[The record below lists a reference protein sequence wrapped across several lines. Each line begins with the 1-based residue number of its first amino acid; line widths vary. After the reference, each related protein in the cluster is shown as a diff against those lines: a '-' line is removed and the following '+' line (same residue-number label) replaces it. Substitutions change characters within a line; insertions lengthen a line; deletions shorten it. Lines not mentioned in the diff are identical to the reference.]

1 VYTNKSFTKAA
12 EQLYTSQPTISEH
25 IRNLEERLNCK
36 LFDRLGR
43 TIIPTLEAE
52 LLYPRAL
59 AILDDLKK
67 LEDDL
72 TAVGTTVSGKIVIAA
87 STIPSAFVLPK
98 LAADFNK
105 TYPDVS
111 FEIRTS
117 DTAQVTEAVLS
128 NEILLGIVGAR
139 NSNSKLNFHAFRED
153 ELVLAAA
160 TKRAVNQ
167 RITTKTLLELPFILR
182 EKGSGTR
189 KSLEKYLAD
198 QEINVSQLNTCA
210 ILGSS
215 TAVCEAIKSDLGVSI
230 LSRYAIADGVAH
242 GQIQIIDILNLKMMR
257 NFYTVTTK
265 KRSLPRHYQVF
276 LKYLLPQDTPGK

>member
-1 VYTNKSFTKAA
+1 
-12 EQLYTSQPTISEH
+12 
-25 IRNLEERLNCK
+25 

-43 TIIPTLEAE
+43 TIIPTQEAE

-72 TAVGTTVSGKIVIAA
+72 TAVGTTVSGQIIIAA

-98 LAADFNK
+98 LAADFSK
-105 TYPDVS
+105 AYPGVS

-117 DTAQVTEAVLS
+117 DTGQVTEAVLG
-128 NEILLGIVGAR
+128 NEILLGVVGAPS
-139 NSNSKLNFHAFRED
+139 NNSKLDFHAFRED
-153 ELVLAAA
+153 ELVLAASM
-160 TKRAVNQ
+160 KRTINQ

-189 KSLEKYLAD
+189 KSLEHFLTEQD
-198 QEINVSQLNTCA
+198 INVSQLNTCA

-215 TAVCEAIKSDLGVSI
+215 TAVCEAIKSDLGISI
-230 LSRYAIADGVAH
+230 LSRHAIADGVEH
-242 GQIQIIDILNLKMMR
+242 GQIQIIDILNLKMLR
-257 NFYTVTTK
+257 NFYTVITK

-276 LKYLLPQDTPGK
+276 LKYLHSQANIDK

>member
-1 VYTNKSFTKAA
+1 M
-12 EQLYTSQPTISEH
+12 
-25 IRNLEERLNCK
+25 NCK

-43 TIIPTLEAE
+43 TIIPTLEAD

-67 LEDDL
+67 LEEDL
-72 TAVGTTVSGKIVIAA
+72 TAVGTKVSGKIIIAA

-98 LAADFNK
+98 LAADFSK
-105 TYPDVS
+105 AYPGVS

-117 DTAQVTEAVLS
+117 DSAQVTEAVLN
-128 NEILLGIVGAR
+128 NEILLGVVGA
-139 NSNSKLNFHAFRED
+139 SSSSSKLNFHAFRED
-153 ELVLAAA
+153 ELVLAAS
-160 TKRAVNQ
+160 TKRVINQ

-189 KSLEKYLAD
+189 KSLEKFLAE
-198 QEINVSQLNTCA
+198 QEINISQLNICA
-210 ILGSS
+210 VLGSS

-230 LSRYAIADGVAH
+230 LSRHAIADGVEH
-242 GQIQIIDILNLKMMR
+242 GQIQIVDILNLKMMR
-257 NFYTVTTK
+257 NFYTVTAK

-276 LKYLLPQDTPGK
+276 LKYLLPQGSLSK